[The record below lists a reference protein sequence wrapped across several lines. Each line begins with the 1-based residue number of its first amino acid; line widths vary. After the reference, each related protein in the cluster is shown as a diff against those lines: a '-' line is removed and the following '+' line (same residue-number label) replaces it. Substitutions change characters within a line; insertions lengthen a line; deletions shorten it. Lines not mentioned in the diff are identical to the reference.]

1 MGSYAFNSPPG
12 EKRTEIDVLVVGAGI
27 GGLCC
32 AIELH
37 RQGHEVK
44 VLEGKGFLDGIG
56 MLPFQPRLTISRLG
70 SHKFK
75 GTLSELAFLLPGNL
89 TNGPA

>member
-1 MGSYAFNSPPG
+1 MGSYVFDSGPD
-12 EKRTEIDVLVVGAGI
+12 EKRNEIDVLVVGAGI

-37 RQGHEVK
+37 RQGLEVK
-44 VLEGKGFLDGIG
+44 VLEGKACLDGIG

-70 SHKFK
+70 SHNSRRFCWNWHLCNQ
-75 GTLSELAFLLPGNL
+75 TF
-89 TNGPA
+89 